1 MNQILSFP
9 IAFVESGKTI
19 ITDQPYKLLVLLGMI
34 LILAKLFSLALS
46 KLKVPQVIGFLISGL
61 VVGLISLIPN
71 DPFLLEGYGGVGLD
85 FFAKV
90 GVVLIMFS
98 AGLETDLKKVKSMGV
113 SSFVITS
120 LGVLVPL
127 LFGFLAAFVV
137 DKMTYNADTE
147 MGLLDM
153 KGILPIYSE
162 IYYGVILSA
171 TSVSITVATLK
182 ELGKLD
188 TPVGTSLVSAAI
200 LDDIIG
206 IVLLSLI
213 ISLAATGSAEA
224 TDKATFAGMITSA
237 GNITSIPLNIFLI
250 LLFMVLFFV
259 VSWLLGKIFRKL
271 FNYLGNKYPH
281 HIRITILALGFCFIW
296 SYIAEYF
303 SIADITGAYLMGLM
317 LSETTTRG
325 YIDHRSETISGNVFA
340 PVFFANIALNMYSG
354 IQFNTTFLIF
364 GIIWIVCGLLG
375 KVIGA
380 GSGALICHF
389 KFKDSLRIGVG
400 MMARA
405 EVLIVCAQKGIDTKL
420 INDQIMVYTLMLILI
435 SSFMT
440 PILLKILYKDENGD
454 TPASLPHDKPSDAP
468 AVTASKDTTAFIT
481 PVQK

>member
-1 MNQILSFP
+1 MNNLLNFP

-19 ITDQPYKLLVLLGMI
+19 VTDQPYKLLVLLGMI
-34 LILAKLFSLALS
+34 LILAKVFSLALS

-213 ISLAATGSAEA
+213 ISLAATGSSQA
-224 TDKATFAGMITSA
+224 TDASTFAGMITKA

-250 LLFMVLFFV
+250 ILFMVLFFV
-259 VSWLLGKIFRKL
+259 LSWVVGIVFRKL
-271 FNYLGNKYPH
+271 FNYLGAKYPH
-281 HIRITILALGFCFIW
+281 HIRITILALGLCFIW

-303 SIADITGAYLMGLM
+303 SIADITGAYLMGLV
-317 LSETTTRG
+317 LSETTTQG
-325 YIDHRSETISGNVFA
+325 YIDHRSETISGNIFA

-354 IQFNTTFLIF
+354 MTFNSTFLIF
-364 GIIWIVCGLLG
+364 GIIWVICGLLG

-380 GSGALICHF
+380 GTGALICHF
-389 KFKDSLRIGVG
+389 KPKDALRIGVG

-405 EVLIVCAQKGIDTKL
+405 EVLIVCAQKGMDAGI
-420 INDQIMVYTLMLILI
+420 INGQIMVYTLMLILV

-440 PILLKILYKDENGD
+440 PILLKVLYKDESGN
-454 TPASLPHDKPSDAP
+454 TPTSLPHDK
-468 AVTASKDTTAFIT
+468 AVTPSETAGKDTTAFIT
-481 PVQK
+481 PVKK